1 MRCGNIM
8 LRNYIEKISGF
19 YTGYDLADHPEFDV
33 KGTKKTTTQAEQP
46 TTTPKV

>member
-1 MRCGNIM
+1 M

-33 KGTKKTTTQAEQP
+33 KGAHKTP
-46 TTTPKV
+46 TETSEAQSTPKV